1 MIDVS
6 KIPANEPVRVI
17 IGAGTQSYP
26 GWIATQREQLDLL
39 HSADWAASFGERLVD
54 AFLCEHVWEHLTE
67 AEGRFAASLCFT
79 YLRPGGYLRC
89 AVPDGNFPNAA
100 YQLMVRPGG
109 PGPKDHAAAD
119 HKILYD
125 YQQPNGHVRF
135 RRFRRRSSRVLRRSG
150 PLSLPSMVECRRTD
164 LSIIDVGPS
173 QQGRHDRV
181 RLTDPRRAQAADR
194 WTSVTSQS
202 RPRAWS
208 CYRS

>member
-79 YLRPGGYLRC
+79 YLQPGGYLRC

-109 PGPKDHAAAD
+109 PGPRDHAAAD

-125 YQQPNGHVRF
+125 YQHLTATFASAGFDVDLLEYCDAAGRF
-135 RRFRRRSSRVLRRSG
+135 HYHQWSNADG
-150 PLSLPSMVECRRTD
+150 P
-164 LSIIDVGPS
+164 I
-173 QQGRHDRV
+173 
-181 RLTDPRRAQAADR
+181 
-194 WTSVTSQS
+194 
-202 RPRAWS
+202 
-208 CYRS
+208 YRSLMSDHRNKGGTIEFVSLIVDARKPPIVRRM